1 MRSVGGNFE
10 MSAYGPV
17 RGVMVP
23 QANTTVE
30 PEMRVLLAGTLLSA
44 RLRSRSEDPRTR
56 LVEYLDRIEEFLL
69 DFDTAPLLSAGFACT
84 ASSYFIGPAR
94 EDARFDRLSAERR
107 HPVISAARSLRAAL
121 STLGARRIGLVSPY
135 PAWLHEAATR
145 YWQDA
150 GFEPVR
156 SASLA
161 PGMGDTR
168 AIYKLASPPVAVLEE
183 IAAAVDAIVISGT
196 GMPSLPTIAAADG
209 LGLPVLSSNLCLA
222 WGMTGGSAAAL
233 RGMLAPGAA
242 WRARLAPALTDGR
255 HD

>member
-1 MRSVGGNFE
+1 
-10 MSAYGPV
+10 MSGYGPI

-44 RLRSRSEDPRTR
+44 RLRSRSEDSRTR

-94 EDARFDRLSAERR
+94 EDAVFDGLSGRR
-107 HPVISAARSLRAAL
+107 GHPVLSAARSLRAAL
-121 STLGARRIGLVSPY
+121 SALGARRIGLVSPY
-135 PAWLHEAATR
+135 PAWLHDAADR
-145 YWQDA
+145 YWRDA

-156 SASLA
+156 STSLA
-161 PGMGDTR
+161 AGMGDTR
-168 AIYKLASPPVAVLEE
+168 AIYKLSAPAVDGLTD

-196 GMPSLPTIAAADG
+196 GMPSLPTIAAADR
-209 LGLPVLSSNLCLA
+209 LGVPVVSSNLCLA
-222 WGMTGGSAAAL
+222 WAMSGGLAAGL
-233 RGMLAPGAA
+233 RDLLAPAAA
-242 WRARLAPALTDGR
+242 WRARLAEALQGPEQG
-255 HD
+255 